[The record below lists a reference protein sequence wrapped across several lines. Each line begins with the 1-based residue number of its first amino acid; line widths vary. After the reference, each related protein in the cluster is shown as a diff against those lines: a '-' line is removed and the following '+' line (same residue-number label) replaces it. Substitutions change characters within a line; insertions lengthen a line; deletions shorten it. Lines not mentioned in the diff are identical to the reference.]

1 MEPDCGDGGFDDDL
15 SEIADEKIDWVKKE
29 EISDH
34 GAVVVYG
41 IEDGGHVHQQLGE
54 HRPKVL
60 NIPEENEEGGEDKAH
75 PNVKQHQAADGVDQ
89 QDELPGEGDVIQDAE
104 HKEHTECQAE
114 VDEGLDVF
122 GEQEK
127 ILGDIHLGEDAG
139 IAHEGLHSLAGGFA
153 EAGKNKVSAKQI
165 SCIMWCASTKKL
177 GKHHSHN

>member
-1 MEPDCGDGGFDDDL
+1 M
-15 SEIADEKIDWVKKE
+15 
-29 EISDH
+29 
-34 GAVVVYG
+34 
-41 IEDGGHVHQQLGE
+41 
-54 HRPKVL
+54 

-89 QDELPGEGDVIQDAE
+89 QDELPGEGDVVQDAE

-127 ILGDIHLGEDAG
+127 ILGDIDLGEDAG

-153 EAGKNKVSAKQI
+153 EAGKNKVSAKEVGGI
-165 SCIMWCASTKKL
+165 VRGVPAEEL
-177 GKHHSHN
+177 GEDQTHDQQRQ